1 MQLFINYLQTQRQ
14 NSDRMRE
21 YLIPQV
27 HLRVRLKNKGGASV
41 KGALPSFAFMTLLNR
56 EHGYID
62 IANCLTWKGGRT
74 CILNQNY
81 EPTTH

>member
-27 HLRVRLKNKGGASV
+27 HLRVRLMSKGGASV
-41 KGALPSFAFMTLLNR
+41 KGALPSLRLCHF
-56 EHGYID
+56 
-62 IANCLTWKGGRT
+62 
-74 CILNQNY
+74 
-81 EPTTH
+81 

>member
-27 HLRVRLKNKGGASV
+27 HLRVRLMSKGGASV
-41 KGALPSFAFMTLLNR
+41 KGALPSFAFMSLLNR
-56 EHGYID
+56 EHGYIYSQSLD
-62 IANCLTWKGGRT
+62 VEGERT
-74 CILNQNY
+74 CILNQSY
-81 EPTTH
+81 GPTTH